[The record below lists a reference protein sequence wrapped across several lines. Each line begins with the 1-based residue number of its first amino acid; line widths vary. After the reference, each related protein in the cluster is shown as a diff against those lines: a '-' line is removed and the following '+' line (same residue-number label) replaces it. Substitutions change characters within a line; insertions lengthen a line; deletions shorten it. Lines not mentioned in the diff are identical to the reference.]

1 MAGVEGGGE
10 AGLVSVVIEVAGD
23 VVGLFVEH
31 MSYAHRRGDG
41 DEQGAG
47 ACVGIQVGIAQV
59 GGRIL
64 VFG

>member
-1 MAGVEGGGE
+1 
-10 AGLVSVVIEVAGD
+10 
-23 VVGLFVEH
+23 
-31 MSYAHRRGDG
+31 MSYAHRPGNG

-64 VFG
+64 VFGTQGTISGSLALVVAAQGTESGGLLRA